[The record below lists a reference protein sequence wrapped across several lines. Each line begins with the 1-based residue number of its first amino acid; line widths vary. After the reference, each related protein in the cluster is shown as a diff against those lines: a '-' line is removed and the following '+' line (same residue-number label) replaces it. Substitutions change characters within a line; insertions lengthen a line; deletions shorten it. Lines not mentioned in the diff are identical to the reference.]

1 MLFIVYNSK
10 RETGRGRKRERS
22 VQSKDTGP
30 GNFQRYTQWN
40 NSATTQTDDV
50 AVPIQ
55 TKDIEW
61 EKQMI
66 NSLGSTFLLMLLF

>member
-50 AVPIQ
+50 AVPI
-55 TKDIEW
+55 
-61 EKQMI
+61 
-66 NSLGSTFLLMLLF
+66 